1 MILKYLNVSL
11 LILCLMFSKGIT
23 LENKIILKI
32 NDEIITSIDI
42 FNEIENLKF
51 FNKNLNQLDNEEIYK
66 IAIQS
71 ITKHK
76 IKKNEISKFFEN
88 FDAQNEDYLNEVI
101 ENSYKNL
108 GFQDVKTFKNEL
120 RNKKISFENF
130 KEKIEIDI
138 LWSQL
143 IYSKYYNKI
152 IIDEKKLK
160 KQINNL
166 LNETNNLLN
175 LREIIFEVSDMEEI
189 ETKFNLIKNDIQKL
203 GFEGAALKH
212 SISNTSANGGN
223 LGWIDERS
231 INKQILNELKI
242 ISIKSITKPLRVQSG
257 FLILQKFDER
267 EIQKEI
273 NEEEELKKLIDFEKN
288 QQLNNYSNLYYNKVK
303 KSVKI
308 DAP

>member
-88 FDAQNEDYLNEVI
+88 VDVQNEDYLNEVM

-160 KQINNL
+160 KQINSL

-223 LGWIDERS
+223 LGWINERS
-231 INKQILNELKI
+231 INKEILNELKI
-242 ISIKSITKPLRVQSG
+242 ISIKSITKPFRVQSG

-303 KSVKI
+303 KSFKI

>member
-1 MILKYLNVSL
+1 MILKYLNISL

-88 FDAQNEDYLNEVI
+88 FDVQNEDYLNEVI
-101 ENSYKNL
+101 GNSYKNL

-160 KQINNL
+160 KQINSL

-189 ETKFNLIKNDIQKL
+189 EAKFNLIKNDIQKL

>member
-88 FDAQNEDYLNEVI
+88 FDVQNEDYLNEVI

-160 KQINNL
+160 KQINSL

-189 ETKFNLIKNDIQKL
+189 ETKFNLITNDIQKL

-223 LGWIDERS
+223 LGWINERS
-231 INKQILNELKI
+231 INKEILNELKI
-242 ISIKSITKPLRVQSG
+242 ISIKSITKPFRVQSG

>member
-66 IAIQS
+66 IAMQS
-71 ITKHK
+71 ITKYK
-76 IKKNEISKFFEN
+76 IKKNEIYKFFEN
-88 FDAQNEDYLNEVI
+88 FDAQNKDYLNEVI

-108 GFQDVKTFKNEL
+108 GFQDVKTFRNEL
-120 RNKKISFENF
+120 RNKKISFEDF
-130 KEKIEIDI
+130 KEKIQIDI

-160 KQINNL
+160 KQINSL
-166 LNETNNLLN
+166 LSETNSLLN
-175 LREIIFEVSDMEEI
+175 LREIIFEVSGVEEI

-212 SISNTSANGGN
+212 SISNTSNNGGN

-231 INKQILNELKI
+231 INKEILNELKK
-242 ISIKSITKPLRVQSG
+242 ISIKSITKPLRIPSG

-288 QQLNNYSNLYYNKVK
+288 QQLNNFSNLYYNKVK

-308 DAP
+308 NAP

>member
-11 LILCLMFSKGIT
+11 LILCLMFSRGIT

-66 IAIQS
+66 IAVQS
-71 ITKHK
+71 ITKYK
-76 IKKNEISKFFEN
+76 IKKNEIYKFFEN
-88 FDAQNEDYLNEVI
+88 FDVQNEDYLNEVI

-108 GFQDVKTFKNEL
+108 GFQDVKTFRNEL

-130 KEKIEIDI
+130 KEKIQIDI

-160 KQINNL
+160 KQINSL

-175 LREIIFEVSDMEEI
+175 LREIIFEVSDVEEI

-212 SISNTSANGGN
+212 SISNSSANGGN

-288 QQLNNYSNLYYNKVK
+288 QQLNTYSNLYYNKVK